1 MPDAASIRKDYE
13 TTNNNNTPFPFWAK
27 VWPAS
32 IGLCSFLAENIEY
45 IADKKVVEVAA
56 GLGLPSL
63 YAAHVAAHIVCSD
76 YLQQPIGF
84 VNKSIELNAL
94 KNITTTIFDW
104 NHLPDDFSADV
115 LLLSDVNYDPVA
127 FDSLYLM
134 MEKLIQNNTTIILAT
149 PQRLMAKPFIEK
161 IEHWCIVKITQLVN
175 NSWVSVF
182 VLED

>member
-1 MPDAASIRKDYE
+1 M
-13 TTNNNNTPFPFWAK
+13 
-27 VWPAS
+27 
-32 IGLCSFLAENIEY
+32 
-45 IADKKVVEVAA
+45 
-56 GLGLPSL
+56 
-63 YAAHVAAHIVCSD
+63 
-76 YLQQPIGF
+76 
-84 VNKSIELNAL
+84 
-94 KNITTTIFDW
+94 
-104 NHLPDDFSADV
+104 PDDFSADV

-161 IEHWCIVKITQLVN
+161 IEHWCIVKTTQLVN